1 MAPVTTAADSAVQ
14 AFDAAKCLACFLAD
28 ELQTSLELPRSLS
41 AEQRKQVKKLVEQHP
56 NGALRCESYGFGA
69 DRQMHIFKVTEKSPA
84 DSAGSTAAFNSS
96 SNSSSNSPREGHPTK
111 KELQVRNTFIHFEE
125 SSKAKGDE
133 RVVQSMPDGVF
144 RQNLLAEAAER
155 AAASG
160 CGVVK
165 VEHDPQLAVAGEA
178 MDLQEDVL
186 SPGMQVC
193 VHGLVRAPAFNGR
206 SGIVQAFDPEAG
218 RYSVLLSL
226 ESGTTQLAKIKADNL
241 RRMADASERPRP
253 QVLDFESPS
262 SPASGYHGNVFP
274 GTPLWEE
281 RAPIAAPL
289 RLTALV

>member
-1 MAPVTTAADSAVQ
+1 MAPLTVAADSAVQ
-14 AFDAAKCLACFLAD
+14 AFDAAKSLERFLAD
-28 ELQTSLELPRSLS
+28 ELQTTLELPSSLS

-96 SNSSSNSPREGHPTK
+96 SNSSSNSPREGQPTK

-144 RQNLLAEAAER
+144 RQHLLAEAAER

-160 CGVVK
+160 CGVV
-165 VEHDPQLAVAGEA
+165 QGEA
-178 MDLQEDVL
+178 EKQLPAADEGSDLQDVL

-206 SGIVQAFDPEAG
+206 SGIVQAPFDREAG

-226 ESGTTQLAKIKADNL
+226 ENGTTQLAKIKADNL

-253 QVLDFESPS
+253 QGLDFESPA

-274 GTPLWEE
+274 GTPLWED
-281 RAPIAAPL
+281 RAPTAAPL